1 MKLTR
6 EYEKQ
11 YDFQA
16 GEFPIWIRRMPGK
29 VRDKVWTPFS
39 VHCASCSQRHS
50 CRCPS
55 QSRRDR
61 IRSQPYQEVL

>member
-1 MKLTR
+1 MKFN

-39 VHCASCSQRHS
+39 VHCASCSKRHA

-55 QSRRDR
+55 S
-61 IRSQPYQEVL
+61 IRKEIDFAQCYITHF